1 MEIPF
6 EKLGLLSD
14 SYVFSF
20 HSTRHLKSW
29 GDDALMLNI
38 AHVINVMYYVKDRS
52 WTNAQV
58 WWSGSLV
65 TTRLGGQGGPRGPQ
79 PLSFGTTKNKCVS
92 NKRTI
97 NVFVYCS

>member
-1 MEIPF
+1 M
-6 EKLGLLSD
+6 L
-14 SYVFSF
+14 FSF

-79 PLSFGTTKNKCVS
+79 PSKLATKNVFLTNAQS
-92 NKRTI
+92 
-97 NVFVYCS
+97 VFVFIVLDSVLGPPA